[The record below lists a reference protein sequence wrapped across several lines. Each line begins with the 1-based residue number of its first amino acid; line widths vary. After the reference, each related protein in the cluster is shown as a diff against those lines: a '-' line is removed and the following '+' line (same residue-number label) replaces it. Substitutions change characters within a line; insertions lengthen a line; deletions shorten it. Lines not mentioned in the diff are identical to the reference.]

1 LRLMTPNTTVSR
13 FQRRTPVSDQ
23 SSPITQDMLR
33 GARAIA
39 LYLFDND
46 SKEDTKRVFR
56 LARQKIIP
64 VGRLG
69 GTMIASK
76 RALLKRY
83 GEITSGEAE
92 KVAEPEAA
100 E

>member
-1 LRLMTPNTTVSR
+1 MTPNTTVAR

-23 SSPITQDMLR
+23 SSPITEDMLR

-64 VGRLG
+64 IGRLG
-69 GTMIASK
+69 GTLIASK
-76 RALLKRY
+76 KALLRRY
-83 GEITSGEAE
+83 EQITSGEAE
-92 KVAEPEAA
+92 PEAA